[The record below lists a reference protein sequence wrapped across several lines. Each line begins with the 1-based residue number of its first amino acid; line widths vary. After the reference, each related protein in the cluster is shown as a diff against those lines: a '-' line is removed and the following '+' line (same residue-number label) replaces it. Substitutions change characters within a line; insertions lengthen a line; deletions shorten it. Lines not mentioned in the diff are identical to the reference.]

1 MSAATEGLRQIGAI
15 LNPRTLS
22 RLRAAGMTNIK
33 TPVALAKTLPW
44 LLARGPSLGIVVT
57 MNGITL
63 GDKPAI
69 HDRHGMLTWQG
80 LDARTNRSAAMLLAN
95 EAAPRTS
102 VATLLRNGREQS
114 EVILGAQKVGV
125 VATPLNTWA
134 KPKELIGALEGI
146 RPKVIVYDDR
156 HAEPLMIALKEL
168 DAPQCVLV
176 HVGDGDNALPDSR
189 PYEELLA
196 AESDRPPP
204 PFTRQRGIANVVIH
218 TSGTTGKPKG
228 APRNAAAN
236 GLSALADL
244 LGTVPYKRD
253 DVILCP
259 SPLFHSFGLA
269 TFAFAIGLGATVV
282 LPDKFDP
289 EDALALVAEHR
300 ATAASMVPVMI
311 RRVVALPD
319 DVKKRYDVSSMRI
332 LLASGAVL
340 SEDLRRAAAELFGDV
355 LYDLYGSTEVGWVA
369 IATPEDMR
377 TRPMTVGKPLQGVD
391 VAVFSPDGRRLPRG
405 DTGALYIRSKI
416 VFEGYTTGDS
426 KDEREG
432 YMAIGDLGRV
442 DDDGY
447 LYVESRTDD
456 MVVVGG
462 ENVYPIEVEQVIE
475 GIPGVEEVTVLG
487 VPDDEYGNV
496 LAAFVVGS
504 VREDQVRD
512 TCLSELASYKVPKR
526 IEVVAELPRTSTGK
540 VLKRELLLTIN
551 KGVGSNQKLDEPD
564 ILGRRKPDLQG
575 KSTKR

>member
-1 MSAATEGLRQIGAI
+1 MSAATEGLRQIGSI
-15 LNPRTLS
+15 LNPRTLG
-22 RLRAAGMTNIK
+22 RLRAAGMTNIR

-57 MNGITL
+57 MNAITL

-69 HDRHGMLTWQG
+69 YDRQGMISWRG

-95 EAAPRTS
+95 GAAPRSS
-102 VATLLRNGREQS
+102 VATVLRNGREQS

-134 KPKELIGALEGI
+134 KPKELVAALEGI
-146 RPKVIVYDDR
+146 VPRVIVYDDR
-156 HAEPLMIALKEL
+156 HSDQLL
-168 DAPQCVLV
+168 DALAQLSSLDPVLV
-176 HVGDGDNALPDSR
+176 NVGDGTDALKGSR

-196 AESDRPPP
+196 AESDRPPR
-204 PFTRQRGIANVVIH
+204 PFTRERGVANVVIH
-218 TSGTTGKPKG
+218 TSGTTGRPKG

-244 LGTVPYKRD
+244 LGTVSYRRD

-269 TFAFAIGLGATVV
+269 TFAFAAGLGATMV
-282 LPDKFDP
+282 LPDKFDA
-289 EDALALVAEHR
+289 EETLRLINEHR
-300 ATAASMVPVMI
+300 VTAASMVPVMI

-319 DVKKRYDVSSMRI
+319 DVKARYDVSTLRI

-340 SEDLRRAAAELFGDV
+340 SEDLRKAAVALFGDV

-377 TRPMTVGKPLQGVD
+377 TRPMTVGKPLEGVD
-391 VAVFSPDGRRLPRG
+391 VAVFSPEGRRLTRG
-405 DTGALYIRSKI
+405 ETGALYIRSKV

-432 YMAIGDLGRV
+432 YMAIGDLARI
-442 DDDGY
+442 DDSGY

-475 GIPGVEEVTVLG
+475 SVPGVEEVTVLG
-487 VPDDEYGNV
+487 VPDEEYGNV
-496 LAAFVVGS
+496 LGAFVVGAVS
-504 VREDQVRD
+504 EDEVRQACR
-512 TCLSELASYKVPKR
+512 LQLASYKVPKQ

-540 VLKRELLLTIN
+540 VLKRELLTTIN
-551 KGVGSNQKLDEPD
+551 KGVRSSEKSDEPD
-564 ILGRRKPDLQG
+564 
-575 KSTKR
+575 